1 LQVAPAEAPSL
12 QKVSP
17 KVSLDANAERQD
29 GEEAV
34 LVHIAPNKANWD
46 LRRDIAAKLVQL
58 ERRTQAGCIF
68 LQCFN
73 NTFLTGCCTDFWLL

>member
-58 ERRTQAGCIF
+58 ERRTQRAMT
-68 LQCFN
+68 
-73 NTFLTGCCTDFWLL
+73 TFMSTGTEGKGDGS